1 MKERERQI
9 QFRVSESGNPVSNW
23 ERGGDLSILPTTVA
37 IWHDAKEFLF
47 VTQLVLPTCE
57 ADTVVFPLF
66 LWTRFKA

>member
-37 IWHDAKEFLF
+37 IWHDAKEFLSPI
-47 VTQLVLPTCE
+47 Q
-57 ADTVVFPLF
+57 TV
-66 LWTRFKA
+66 